1 MRQSQITTRTF
12 CFCMLALA
20 CWISGPVVM
29 RPALVVIL
37 HKRSAGYELIQG
49 RHSNKFDH
57 FYALCKLFI
66 PIDCE
71 KSGSGGSDQVS
82 GGHNPHSLDAIDS
95 PRTVFWLHPR
105 HQSFTSHILS
115 GFSPGPKPAIVLR
128 I

>member
-1 MRQSQITTRTF
+1 MRRSQITTRTF
-12 CFCMLALA
+12 CFCLLALA

-29 RPALVVIL
+29 RPALIVIL
-37 HKRSAGYELIQG
+37 HNRPAGYELIQTK
-49 RHSNKFDH
+49 HSNKFDH

-71 KSGSGGSDQVS
+71 KSGSGGPDQLG

-95 PRTVFWLHPR
+95 PRAGFLLNPR
-105 HQSFTSHILS
+105 HQSFTSHTLS
-115 GFSPGPKPAIVLR
+115 GFSPGIKPAINLR